1 MSISLCHAIRDGS
14 CGVETLTLYRSS
26 DGLHSFRIVLRRLPW
41 GGCSSRCRKTWADFI
56 IEPFQRSVDFLVDV
70 FDHGATSGIGWALE
84 VAFDVVEQ
92 CLIILAVGFERRAEM
107 PHR

>member
-1 MSISLCHAIRDGS
+1 MSSEGW
-14 CGVETLTLYRSS
+14 T
-26 DGLHSFRIVLRRLPW
+26 
-41 GGCSSRCRKTWADFI
+41 GCSGGGGEAWADLVVQS
-56 IEPFQRSVDFLVDV
+56 FQRAIDFLVDV
-70 FDHGATSGIGWALE
+70 FDHGATSGIGWAVE